1 LTRMDSHKRNNSE
14 PPAQQVQDRD
24 VLYKK
29 LGPVPLSP
37 PPLPSDLPVHPALQM
52 HLESSAP
59 GRSKTLR
66 RIKRS
71 DELMSPIDPE
81 TGLRDNEESILVGL
95 EAKDAATINV
105 AVWEEPPD
113 IMSRSQTA
121 PPGQRMA
128 PAPPMRFQDAIGSMN
143 RI

>member
-1 LTRMDSHKRNNSE
+1 
-14 PPAQQVQDRD
+14 
-24 VLYKK
+24 
-29 LGPVPLSP
+29 
-37 PPLPSDLPVHPALQM
+37 
-52 HLESSAP
+52 
-59 GRSKTLR
+59 
-66 RIKRS
+66 
-71 DELMSPIDPE
+71 MSPIDPE